1 MLTFPVMA
9 DRGVALCVYIVRVSG
24 ADRMYLLSRR
34 LLEAVQS
41 DTLLFG
47 CEFGCEFGCLAQ
59 EGYLGPLGLV
69 VQTLALAVADLEA
82 AGRAD

>member
-24 ADRMYLLSRR
+24 ADRMCLLSCR

-47 CEFGCEFGCLAQ
+47 CEFGSLAQ